1 MTLARNTSFAVAFA
15 LVVVAAA
22 GGILWIAKVVSA
34 RVSAASVQAQVIE
47 VDGARY
53 VVVTSTDGVAVCPA
67 VKP

>member
-1 MTLARNTSFAVAFA
+1 MKALLVFLLVAVLGGIGLYWLIVWSKRFNAHVSA
-15 LVVVAAA
+15 QSVKAQVVV
-22 GGILWIAKVVSA
+22 
-34 RVSAASVQAQVIE
+34 